1 MPSGTILPVKVVDLD
16 TGAGTD
22 NANGLAVLLPAS
34 GGAVVGGTSTNPLRT
49 DPTGTTTQPV
59 SDGGGSLTVDGSLTT
74 VATVTTITNVVHV
87 DDNAGTLSIDDGA
100 GSITVDGTFWQATQ
114 PISASALPLPS
125 GAATAANQ
133 STANTSLSS
142 IDGKITAVNTGA
154 VVISSSALPS
164 GAATAANQSTA
175 NTSLSSLD
183 TKLGEVQASPTA
195 NTVLDRLKAIATA
208 LAGTLTVAT
217 HAVTQSGTWTVQPG
231 NTANTTAWKVDGSA
245 VTQPVSIA
253 DGSDSA
259 TGAKADSVAST
270 DTGTFSLIALFKLS
284 LTKLTTISTNIAT
297 LAAAVVSSVVTVG
310 VAEKSLTWVTGTV
323 SASGDTTIISAPGS
337 LQNKIVFF
345 QIQNESSTAT
355 TVIMKF
361 GTTAKHRVL
370 CQNQGDGVTFIA
382 PAGRA
387 WGVGTTTLLAL
398 NLSGANSVGYTVAYF
413 NEA

>member
-16 TGAGTD
+16 TTVSTD
-22 NANGLAVLLPAS
+22 NANGVAVLLPSAS
-34 GGAVVGGTSTNPLRT
+34 GAVVGGTSTNPLRT
-49 DPTGTTTQPV
+49 DPTGTTAQPV
-59 SDGGGSLTVDGSLTT
+59 S
-74 VATVTTITNVVHV
+74 VA
-87 DDNAGTLSIDDGA
+87 S
-100 GSITVDGTFWQATQ
+100 
-114 PISASALPLPS
+114 LPLPT
-125 GAATAANQ
+125 GAATAAKQ
-133 STANTSLSS
+133 PALGTAGS
-142 IDGKITAVNTGA
+142 
-154 VVISSSALPS
+154 
-164 GAATAANQSTA
+164 
-175 NTSLSSLD
+175 
-183 TKLGEVQASPTA
+183 ASPD
-195 NTVLDRLKAIATA
+195 VI
-208 LAGTLTVAT
+208 
-217 HAVTQSGTWTVQPG
+217 TVQG
-231 NTANTTAWKVDGSA
+231 IASGIA
-245 VTQPVSIA
+245 QPVSIA

-284 LTKLTTISTNIAT
+284 LTKLTTISSNIAT